1 MRLMRHTPF
10 LVLVASVSMSL
21 IGGGV
26 TTALAIALKPM
37 AEDFGWPRAVPSLAY
52 AFVYIGGGLGGI
64 LMGHVLDRWGMGP
77 PALVSALM
85 LGVGAILTGY
95 VGAEWQLY
103 LLFLIMVGGFGQGAL
118 TPPLMANIMRWYE
131 RRRGMAIGIV
141 SSGQSLAGM
150 IWPPV
155 VGYLTEAESWR
166 GAFFWVGVTILI
178 VNLPLSC
185 IMWKRPG
192 AVARA
197 APAAPTEAPRIV
209 TAAKPVIRPA
219 ALEAW
224 LCVAIIGCCCAMSL
238 PLSHLVAHLSDL
250 GHPVSRAAEVLSLM
264 LLASIVSRA
273 VLLGLLCDRFGGLRA
288 LVCFSAVQASML
300 ALMAF
305 DHSLP
310 MFYVIAV
317 VYGLGYGALFPIY
330 PVIVR
335 EYLPVE
341 TAGRRTGVVL
351 MFGSLG
357 MAIGAWM
364 GGALFDLTGGYAF
377 AFAIAV
383 AFNLVNLA
391 VAVLLIR
398 RTGPRLAAAAA

>member
-1 MRLMRHTPF
+1 MLRLRHTPF
-10 LVLVASVSMSL
+10 LVLLASVSMSL

-26 TTALAIALKPM
+26 TTTLAIALKPM
-37 AEDFGWPRAVPSLAY
+37 AEDFDWPRAVPSLAY
-52 AFVYIGGGLGGI
+52 ALVYIGGGLGGI

-85 LGVGAILTGY
+85 LGIGSILTAY

-118 TPPLMANIMRWYE
+118 APPLMANIMRWYE

-141 SSGQSLAGM
+141 ASGQSIAGM
-150 IWPPV
+150 VWPPI

-166 GAFFWVGVTILI
+166 GAFFWVGVAILA
-178 VNLPLSC
+178 VNLPLSF
-185 IMWKRPG
+185 IMWRKPT
-192 AVARA
+192 AVG
-197 APAAPTEAPRIV
+197 PADAPTRVAH
-209 TAAKPVIRPA
+209 TKLVISPS
-219 ALEAW
+219 ALQTW
-224 LCVAIIGCCCAMSL
+224 LCVAVVGCCCAMSL

-250 GHPVSRAAEVLSLM
+250 GHPVTRGAEVLSLM

-273 VLLGLLCDRFGGLRA
+273 VLLGLLSDRFGGLRA
-288 LVCFSAVQASML
+288 LACFSAVQASML
-300 ALMAF
+300 ALMGF
-305 DHSLP
+305 DHSLLA
-310 MFYVIAV
+310 FYAIAV
-317 VYGLGYGALFPIY
+317 VYGLGYGALFPLY

-335 EYLPVE
+335 EYLPAE
-341 TAGRRTGVVL
+341 TAGRRTGVVM

-364 GGALFDLTGGYAF
+364 GGALFDLTGGYAA

-383 AFNLVNLA
+383 AFNLGNLA

-398 RTGPRLAAAAA
+398 RTGPRLAPAAA